1 MKERS
6 HSPPP
11 SSARALAKRRAIV
24 EAAHA
29 RFLSEGYDTSVD
41 AIALDANVSKAT
53 VYNHFESKEA
63 LFVAVISAAAD
74 APLAEAFDA
83 ARRELATKDPRAALT
98 RTTRAF
104 VRGAAQPAVL
114 ALRNLV
120 TGELRRFPE
129 LGGAWEASGPRRA
142 AAMFGELLER
152 LVEQNE
158 LRVPDI
164 DIAVTQ
170 LLALTIYPHIVT
182 ASYGKYISE
191 AEGEALITSG
201 VDMFLSRYQT

>member
-1 MKERS
+1 MEEQS
-6 HSPPP
+6 HSTKP

-63 LFVAVISAAAD
+63 LFVAVISAAVD
-74 APLAEAFDA
+74 APLGEALAA
-83 ARRELATKDPRAALT
+83 ARRELATKDPRAALI
-98 RTTRAF
+98 RTTRALMHG
-104 VRGAAQPAVL
+104 VAQPAVL

-129 LGGAWEASGPRRA
+129 LGEAWDASGPRRA
-142 AAMFGELLER
+142 EAMLRELLER

-164 DIAVTQ
+164 GVAVVQ
-170 LLALTIYPHIVT
+170 LLALTVYPHLV
-182 ASYGKYISE
+182 AGSYGKHISE
-191 AEGEALITSG
+191 AASETLITSG
-201 VDMFLSRYQT
+201 IDMFLSRYQA

>member
-6 HSPPP
+6 HSTPP
-11 SSARALAKRRAIV
+11 SSARALVKRRAIV

-29 RFLSEGYDTSVD
+29 RFLSEGYETSVD
-41 AIALDANVSKAT
+41 AIAADANVSKAT
-53 VYNHFESKEA
+53 VYNHFGSKEA
-63 LFVAVISAAAD
+63 LFIAVISD
-74 APLAEAFDA
+74 ALEVPLCEAFDA

-98 RTTRAF
+98 RTARALMQG
-104 VRGAAQPAVL
+104 VAQPAVL

-129 LGGAWEASGPRRA
+129 LGEAWDASGPRRA
-142 AAMFGELLER
+142 AAMFGELLQR

-170 LLALTIYPHIVT
+170 LLALTVYPHIVA
-182 ASYGKYISE
+182 ASYGKHLSE
-191 AEGEALITSG
+191 TTGEALITSG
-201 VDMFLSRYQT
+201 VDMFLSRYKT